1 MASTCTHNF
10 EAIKLRGFQK
20 TVEIDYTFKSSMHYK
35 TSHTQSAIKSRGLI
49 LEFLGMQAG

>member
-20 TVEIDYTFKSSMHYK
+20 TVIDYTFTSSMHYK

-49 LEFLGMQAG
+49 LDFLGMQAG